1 MARPLVGTLDALQLA
16 QRRLPKWKV
25 LIYDL
30 RSTSGFPTPSTVND
44 VVLFNLGLLPSLP
57 AVVGPRDFTDD
68 CLSIA
73 VTELA
78 GDYVNQ
84 GIAATSITF
93 QISDPVADFDPVAN
107 AAPEDGRWMRQGNV
121 VVVQEGDEQEP
132 EANWPTTFT
141 GKIQGQPGQDRGRTT
156 GESVLSAKA
165 SSREVDFI
173 RREGTTRNFDQGSTF
188 TDIATEIAETD
199 MGLDLDE
206 INLPAFGV
214 RFTQFLSTQ
223 FVLESP
229 LTSIAKI
236 MFPDGFMPRF
246 EGDGRLGASNGII
259 TKGSERVYSEF
270 ELQITVSRAILE
282 FNGTN
287 DVEVI
292 GLDPNLFKVE
302 QERQVL
308 ATAGITTGFFSKD
321 TEIPVFWSDDKTQQA
336 RGVALEILQSVGA
349 SPITFGSEDFTNFIQ
364 SDGGS
369 VEGLIEVDGSIGAGI
384 LLIGLVSVA
393 WLGSLFIPD
402 VGSPHPPAAPTTIV
416 PFGRSATVIAGK
428 LIMLILGQAG
438 RGEYRVLGIPY
449 EYIFKEIR
457 AVARI
462 KGIRSEDRQSISV
475 ENHLINSQADAD
487 ERAELILRRE
497 RAKQNLRTIT
507 MIHDLRLE
515 PDDVFALG
523 LGLDQRRY
531 MIQSISR
538 TLIREGQHL
547 ATLNCFEVTA
557 GVRP

>member
-1 MARPLVGTLDALQLA
+1 MARQLVGTLDALMLA
-16 QRRLPKWKV
+16 QRRMPKWRID
-25 LIYDL
+25 IYDL
-30 RSTSGFPTPSTVND
+30 RSTSQLPTPSTIND

-57 AVVGPRDFTDD
+57 AIVGPREFTDD
-68 CLSIA
+68 CLTIQ
-73 VTELA
+73 VTEIA

-84 GIAATSITF
+84 GIAATSVTF
-93 QISDPVADFDPVAN
+93 QIADPIQQFDPVAN

-121 VVVQEGDEQEP
+121 VVVREGDEQEP
-132 EANWPTTFT
+132 EANWPITFT
-141 GKIQGQPGQDRGRTT
+141 GRIQGQPGQDRGRTT
-156 GESVLSAKA
+156 QESRLSAKA

-173 RREGTTRNFDQGSTF
+173 RREGTTRNFDQATTF
-188 TDIATEIAETD
+188 TDMATEIAETD

-246 EGDGRLGASNGII
+246 EGDGRLGATNGII
-259 TKGSERVYSEF
+259 TKGAERTYAEF
-270 ELQITVSRAILE
+270 ELQITVSRPILE

-302 QERQVL
+302 QERQEL
-308 ATAGITTGFFSKD
+308 ASAGITTGFFSKD
-321 TEIPVFWSDDKTQQA
+321 SEIPVRWSEDKTQQA
-336 RGVALEILQSVGA
+336 RQVKLEILQSVGA
-349 SPITFGSEDFTNFIQ
+349 SPITFGSEDFTNFLQ
-364 SDGGS
+364 GDGGS

-384 LLIGLVSVA
+384 LILGLLSVA

-402 VGSPHPPAAPTTIV
+402 IAPQAPAGALPVT
-416 PFGRSATVIAGK
+416 PFGRSATVVAGK
-428 LIMLILGQAG
+428 LIMLILGQTG
-438 RGEYRVLGIPY
+438 RGEYRVFGIPY

-487 ERAELILRRE
+487 ERAELILRRQ

-507 MIHDLRLE
+507 MLHDLRLE

-531 MIQSISR
+531 MIQSINR
-538 TLIREGQHL
+538 TLVRGEPTI
-547 ATLNCFEVTA
+547 AALNCFEVTA

>member
-1 MARPLVGTLDALQLA
+1 MARQLVGTLDALMLA
-16 QRRLPKWKV
+16 QRRLPDWT
-25 LIYDL
+25 IEIFDI
-30 RSTSGFPTPSTVND
+30 RSTSADPTPTTIND
-44 VVLFNLGLLPSLP
+44 VVLFNLGLLGTLP
-57 AVVGPRDFTDD
+57 AIVGPRDFTDD
-68 CLSIA
+68 CLAIDI
-73 VTELA
+73 TEVA

-84 GIAATSITF
+84 GIAATGVTF
-93 QISDPVADFDPVAN
+93 AISDPVEDFDPVENPAPAN
-107 AAPEDGRWMRQGNV
+107 GRWLRQGNV
-121 VVVQEGDEQEP
+121 IVVHEGDVQEP

-141 GKIQGQPGQDRGRTT
+141 GRIQGQPGQDRGRTT

-165 SSREVDFI
+165 SSREVDFL
-173 RREGTTRNFDQGSTF
+173 RRTNTTRNFDQGSTF
-188 TDIATEIAETD
+188 TDIAREIAETD

-246 EGDGRLGASNGII
+246 EGDGRLGATNGEI

-270 ELQITVSRAILE
+270 ELQVTVSRPILE

-302 QERQVL
+302 QERQEL
-308 ATAGITTGFFSKD
+308 ASAGITTGFFSKD
-321 TEIPVFWSDDKTQQA
+321 SEIPTRWSEDKTQQA
-336 RGVALEILQSVGA
+336 RGVELLVLQSVGA
-349 SPITFGSEDFTNFIQ
+349 SPITFGSEKFTNFVQ

-384 LLIGLVSVA
+384 LILGLLVGA
-393 WLGSLFIPD
+393 WIGSLFIPD
-402 VGSPHPPAAPTTIV
+402 VVTTAPGDV
-416 PFGRSATVIAGK
+416 KPFGRTATVLAGK
-428 LIMLILGQAG
+428 AIMLILGQAG
-438 RGEYRVLGIPY
+438 RGEYRILGIPY

-462 KGIRSEDRQSISV
+462 TGIRSEDRQQISV

-497 RAKQNLRTIT
+497 RAKQNLRSIT

-523 LGLDQRRY
+523 IGLDQRRF
-531 MIQSISR
+531 MIQAISR
-538 TLIREGQHL
+538 TLVRGVPPI
-547 ATLNCFEVTA
+547 ATLNCFEVTV

>member
-1 MARPLVGTLDALQLA
+1 MARQLVGTLDALMLA
-16 QRRLPKWKV
+16 QRRMPKWKI

-30 RSTSGFPTPSTVND
+30 RSTSGDPIPTTIND

-57 AVVGPRDFTDD
+57 AVVGPRDFTGD
-68 CLSIA
+68 CVSIDVA
-73 VTELA
+73 ELA

-84 GIAATSITF
+84 GIAATGVTF
-93 QISDPVADFDPVAN
+93 TISDPVEDFDPVEN
-107 AAPEDGRWMRQGNV
+107 PAPADGRWMRQGNV

-141 GKIQGQPGQDRGRTT
+141 GKIQGQPGQVRGRTT
-156 GESVLSAKA
+156 RQSLLSAKA
-165 SSREVDFI
+165 SSREVDFL
-173 RREGTTRNFDQGSTF
+173 RRENTTRNFDQATTF
-188 TDIATEIAETD
+188 QDMTTEIAETD

-206 INLPAFGV
+206 LNLPSFGV

-223 FVLESP
+223 FVQESP

-246 EGDGRLGASNGII
+246 EGDGRLGATNGII
-259 TKGSERVYSEF
+259 SKGSERVYAES
-270 ELQITVSRAILE
+270 ELQITVERPILE

-287 DVEVI
+287 DVEVL

-302 QERQVL
+302 QERQEI
-308 ATAGITTGFFSKD
+308 ASAGITTGFFSKD
-321 TEIPVFWSDDKTQQA
+321 SEIPVRWSEDKTQQA
-336 RGVALEILQSVGA
+336 RGVKFEVLQSIGA
-349 SPITFGSEDFTNFIQ
+349 SPITFGSESFSDFLQ

-369 VEGLIEVDGSIGAGI
+369 VEGLIEVDGSISAGI
-384 LLIGLVSVA
+384 LILGLLTVA
-393 WLGSLFIPD
+393 WIGSLFIPD
-402 VGSPHPPAAPTTIV
+402 IAPQAPAGALPV
-416 PFGRSATVIAGK
+416 SPFGRSATVIAGK

-438 RGEYRVLGIPY
+438 RGEYRILGIPY

-462 KGIRSEDRQSISV
+462 KGIRSEDRQQISV

-497 RAKQNLRTIT
+497 RAKQNLRSIT

-523 LGLDQRRY
+523 TGLDQRRF
-531 MIQSISR
+531 MIQSITR
-538 TLIREGQHL
+538 TLIRGEPNV